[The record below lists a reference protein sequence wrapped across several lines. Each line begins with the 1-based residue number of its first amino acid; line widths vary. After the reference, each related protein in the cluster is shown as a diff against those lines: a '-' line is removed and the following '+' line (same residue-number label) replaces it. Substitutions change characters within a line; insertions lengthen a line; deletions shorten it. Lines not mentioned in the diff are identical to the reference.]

1 MRKYSLRQTANRYL
15 KTDNRGSFKNK
26 KHRTFVIHKMID
38 DLFII
43 GNVPSCWNA
52 LKIAHIQQLVQYWQ
66 KQKIKPATIMRY
78 MTVIRDFLNNI
89 TWLFTI
95 FFKLLFK

>member
-43 GNVPSCWNA
+43 GNVPSSWNA
-52 LKIAHIQQLVQYWQ
+52 IHD
-66 KQKIKPATIMRY
+66 
-78 MTVIRDFLNNI
+78 RDQ
-89 TWLFTI
+89 I
-95 FFKLLFK
+95 FFKQHRLSVSWD